1 MGHTKNHTMHGYCQG
16 YNQTRQS
23 YVGLILFSI
32 TNLLLQD
39 VEDDD
44 GTEEL
49 KNELT
54 FEFTTLAE
62 RILEDQLVKS
72 WKELDRML
80 FCTKLPLCVIR

>member
-16 YNQTRQS
+16 YNQTKQS
-23 YVGLILFSI
+23 YVGLILFFYYQFI
-32 TNLLLQD
+32 QD
-39 VEDDD
+39 DDD

-49 KNELT
+49 KKELT